1 MAGKIVRTAVPLGL
15 VTAAAGGLGAV
26 GAVGRDG
33 GSTTGP
39 DAGHAAQAAQRK
51 PIRIEAS
58 DLFISIHATDGD
70 AGLRMDV
77 EGEDWRRLTVR
88 DPKGRTVID
97 VKGKGRLSGH
107 GLTGLTFES
116 SDRSFAEVPLRRF
129 KARFPR
135 GRYTFRGTTVEGR
148 RLIGSDRLTH
158 RTPQAPVVLDPAEDA
173 VLDPGSVVVR
183 WEPVTRPRG
192 IRIVAYR
199 VLVTEEAS
207 DRELTVDLGPDATS
221 AAVPADFLAR
231 AGEYKVELY
240 AREQS
245 GNQTITE
252 VPFESSG

>member
-1 MAGKIVRTAVPLGL
+1 MSGKIVGAAVPLAL
-15 VTAAAGGLGAV
+15 VVAVPGGLGAV

-33 GSTTGP
+33 AATGSGA
-39 DAGHAAQAAQRK
+39 DRGVQAAQRK

-70 AGLRMDV
+70 AGLRMDL
-77 EGEDWRRLTVR
+77 EGEDWRRLTLR
-88 DPKGRTVID
+88 DPRGRTVFD
-97 VKGKGRLSGH
+97 VKGKGRLRGH

-116 SDRSFAEVPLRRF
+116 SDQSFADVPLRRF
-129 KARFPR
+129 KARFPK
-135 GRYTFRGTTVEGR
+135 GRYRFSGTTVEGR

-158 RTPQAPVVLDPAEDA
+158 RTPEAPVVLAPARDA
-173 VLDPGSVVVR
+173 VLDPGDVVLR

-192 IRIVAYR
+192 IRIVQYR

-207 DRELTVDLGPDATS
+207 DRELSVDLGPDATS

-240 AREQS
+240 ARERS